1 MKKKRLTGILALA
14 SCVTLLTGCNPDA
27 LWGLGKYWNQV
38 ADGTVGFFNDIAVKL
53 GLKEAEKK
61 DEKKEEEKKDE
72 GKEEGQE
79 EQKKEV
85 VLTIGQLPAQVFV
98 GETLDL
104 DEFVSVENSEESFA
118 VALDSRCADIAS
130 VEGHKISVL
139 DEGEVRFT
147 VSVEDKSA
155 SGSFNGMSEMRSMLI
170 DMFEGAGRN
179 YIALELD
186 QQGKVD
192 GTILHGD
199 NFLETD
205 QWDYVEPEN
214 EGEEGYYL
222 AGGFLQFPEHNGVYA
237 FTVEGENED
246 EVKCDSYVYQND
258 IMEMYNGEFSAG
270 VDFATALREFDADL
284 VAEGE
289 DPLEVLT
296 ISGKA
301 AQAFAQNSL
310 LAAQGGWTFTVEG
323 QQVSYKCSKVQ
334 FLVADASAEDADE
347 PFYVAEVLA
356 YITMSGVDYIVGDY
370 LMTADPE
377 FVGDDVVEAFI
388 ADESNIPA
396 GDNYAQLMGLGSLFT
411 QYIPYY
417 GATASFEYGW
427 YDTVNKAFM
436 DPESA
441 EYKTFFASDV
451 SGTILQTAPVGSSM
465 RLFSDN
471 GILNYAAG
479 VGFTD
484 GLVQNVTGDTDP
496 VVTVYDLEAG
506 EQGYE
511 LYENTRLETVYDDPV
526 LSLSGLS
533 SVWSS
538 NALYLQGA
546 QNVGTEDDP
555 LMMYAFVLNCY
566 EGYPA
571 FDALCKSESSLAT
584 LISICNTYAS
594 RLDLRSYFDC
604 TVIYAPAAGYFN
616 ARFDLLWDDSH
627 SYSVD
632 ITISLGNQ
640 NAAYEEAFIASL
652 FAEPAQD

>member
-104 DEFVSVENSEESFA
+104 DEFVSVQNSEESFA

-170 DMFEGAGRN
+170 DMFRGAGKN
-179 YIALELD
+179 YVAFELD
-186 QQGKVD
+186 QQGNVD
-192 GTILHGD
+192 GMLLHGD
-199 NFLETD
+199 NFLESD
-205 QWDYVEPEN
+205 SWDYVEPEN

-222 AGGFLQFPEHNGVYA
+222 AGGFLQFPEHDGVYA
-237 FTVEGENED
+237 YTIEGENED

-258 IMEMYNGEFSAG
+258 IMELYNGDFSKG
-270 VDFATALREFDADL
+270 VDFETALREFDADL

-296 ISGKA
+296 ISGKD

-310 LAAQGGWTFTVEG
+310 LAANGGWTFTIQG

-334 FLVADASAEDADE
+334 FLVADVSDEGEE
-347 PFYVAEVLA
+347 PFYVADVLP
-356 YITMSGVDYIVGDY
+356 YITMGGVDYIVAEY
-370 LMTADPE
+370 LMTADPD
-377 FVGDDVVEAFI
+377 FVGEDVVEAFI
-388 ADESNIPA
+388 ADPANIPA
-396 GDNYAQLMGLGSLFT
+396 GDNYAQLLGFSGFFS

-417 GATASFEYGW
+417 GAMAKFEYGW
-427 YDTVNKAFM
+427 YDTINKAFM
-436 DPESA
+436 DPESE
-441 EYKTFFASDV
+441 EYKAFIASEV
-451 SGTILQTAPVGSSM
+451 SGTILTGVPVGSTM

-471 GILNYAAG
+471 GILNYVSG

-484 GLVQNVTGDTDP
+484 GLIQNVTGDTDP
-496 VVTVYDLEAG
+496 VVTVYA
-506 EQGYE
+506 
-511 LYENTRLETVYDDPV
+511 
-526 LSLSGLS
+526 
-533 SVWSS
+533 
-538 NALYLQGA
+538 
-546 QNVGTEDDP
+546 
-555 LMMYAFVLNCY
+555 
-566 EGYPA
+566 
-571 FDALCKSESSLAT
+571 
-584 LISICNTYAS
+584 
-594 RLDLRSYFDC
+594 
-604 TVIYAPAAGYFN
+604 
-616 ARFDLLWDDSH
+616 
-627 SYSVD
+627 
-632 ITISLGNQ
+632 
-640 NAAYEEAFIASL
+640 
-652 FAEPAQD
+652 